1 VSGAAGGAGSGA
13 PPPPFVHP
21 TAIVDAGAVL
31 EPGVKIW
38 HFAHVCA
45 GARMG
50 AGSVL
55 GQGSYVGPGVQIGKG
70 CKIQNGVSVY
80 EGVTLAE
87 DVFVGPH
94 AAFTNVRNPRAHVS
108 RRGEFAPTHVARRVT
123 IGCNATIVC
132 GVKLG
137 EAAFI
142 AAGAVVTRDVAPRA
156 LVMGTPA
163 RAVGHACDCGERLPT
178 PGLTCKRCGQAYRA
192 APGGGLEPVPG
203 RA

>member
-1 VSGAAGGAGSGA
+1 MSQAPGGARPGG
-13 PPPPFVHP
+13 PPPFVHP
-21 TAIVDAGAVL
+21 SAIVDAGAVL
-31 EPGVKIW
+31 EPGVKVW

-45 GARMG
+45 GAVVG
-50 AGSVL
+50 AGSSL
-55 GQGSYVGPGVQIGKG
+55 GQGCYVGPGVRIGKG

-80 EGVTLAE
+80 EGVTLADE
-87 DVFVGPH
+87 VFVGPH

-108 RRGEFAPTHVARRVT
+108 RRGEFALTNVARRVT

-137 EAAFI
+137 EGAFV

-178 PGLTCKRCGQAYRA
+178 HSLSCSRCGQAYRA
-192 APGGGLEPVPG
+192 ATGGGLEPVAG

>member
-1 VSGAAGGAGSGA
+1 MSEGSGGARQAG
-13 PPPPFVHP
+13 PPPFVHP
-21 TAIVDAGAVL
+21 SAIVDAGAVL

-38 HFAHVCA
+38 HFAHVCS
-45 GARMG
+45 GAVVG

-55 GQGSYVGPGVQIGKG
+55 GQGCYVGPGVRIGKG
-70 CKIQNGVSVY
+70 CKIQNHVSVY
-80 EGVTLAE
+80 EGVTLAD

-108 RRGEFAPTHVARRVT
+108 RRGEFALTNVARRVT

-132 GVKLG
+132 GVTLG
-137 EAAFI
+137 EGSFV

-156 LVMGTPA
+156 LVMGAPA

-178 PGLTCKRCGQAYRA
+178 PSLCCSRCSQAYRA
-192 APGGGLEPVPG
+192 VAGGGLEPVQG